1 MSDYVHMDAPTS
13 IQPFGSHMASEES
26 PHYSDQ
32 AGLFATEQ
40 LRKIPLT
47 RAEVLESAERVYRP
61 QER

>member
-1 MSDYVHMDAPTS
+1 
-13 IQPFGSHMASEES
+13 MASDES